1 MAGNTTTIDPIRDA
15 GTAGKTSDRED
26 APPARSVGT
35 EDTALE
41 RGVERLL
48 DPVEQGIVILDTDR
62 RPLFAN
68 RRALE
73 ILSAQSPE
81 DAAAVLADSC
91 PEGIF
96 ASCSEQ
102 GSCITYVDVT
112 LPDHETRKLLGLEIR
127 WTILPTECEA
137 YYLLIHDFSRWKQ
150 LDELRSRFATSLS
163 HRMRTPLTAIRN
175 AVKILSDQPVESG
188 ERERL
193 LDIGWR
199 NVEKL
204 IANLDELQKIFMIES
219 EEVNVC
225 RTLTRVRAELR
236 PIFEQLSV
244 EGKVRGYKVGVPD
257 MTIFAGKGRLR
268 DFVVTAVEAYRTWL
282 SEAPFIECSSSV
294 TEDMMYHGGV
304 ERSLKIYLRPRTTGW
319 VRTVRESLRDYLSL
333 HEAHRGLVLDRLATA
348 LDGRLDVSPGNTIS
362 LTLPLDPQFDREKDL
377 VSPLHMMIERA
388 DLTGGEFGLVD
399 LRLHGASGAVGARA
413 VAALEKVMNAFI
425 SDEHV
430 ISRGERDCSWS
441 HFITGRCPDAI
452 EEIMRSIQERYL
464 EACRSSGEEMIP
476 SVHWEIRYSRVAGE
490 CQPVAGI
497 CID

>member
-1 MAGNTTTIDPIRDA
+1 MLSSETKIDPLQDTERGDEIA
-15 GTAGKTSDRED
+15 ENYD
-26 APPARSVGT
+26 APLARSV
-35 EDTALE
+35 EC
-41 RGVERLL
+41 LL
-48 DPVEQGIVILDTDR
+48 QPIEQGIVILDAG
-62 RPLFAN
+62 LSAVFAN
-68 RRALE
+68 RRAME
-73 ILSAQSPE
+73 IL
-81 DAAAVLADSC
+81 AAGSEKDVADVITRSC
-91 PEGIF
+91 PPGMFET
-96 ASCSEQ
+96 CNKQ
-102 GSCITYVDVT
+102 GSCITYIDVT
-112 LPDHETRKLLGLEIR
+112 LPDRETKKLLGLEVR
-127 WTILPTECEA
+127 WTALPPLREA

-175 AVKILSDQPVESG
+175 AVKILSEEPVESD
-188 ERERL
+188 EKERL

-199 NVEKL
+199 NIEKL
-204 IANLDELQKIFMIES
+204 ISNLDELQKIFMIES

-236 PIFEQLSV
+236 PIFEQLSAQ
-244 EGKVRGYKVGVPD
+244 GKVRGYKVGIPD
-257 MTIFAGKGRLR
+257 MTIFAGKGRLK
-268 DFVVTAVEAYRTWL
+268 DFVVTTVEAYCTWL

-294 TEDMMYHGGV
+294 KEDMLYHGGV

-348 LDGRLDVSPGNTIS
+348 LDGRLEVSPGNTIS
-362 LTLPLDPQFDREKDL
+362 LTLPLDPPFDREKDL

-399 LRLHGASGAVGARA
+399 LRLHGANGAVGARA
-413 VAALEKVMNAFI
+413 VAALEKVMNSFI

-430 ISRGERDCSWS
+430 ISRGERDRSWS
-441 HFITGRCPDAI
+441 HFITGRCPEEI
-452 EEIMRSIQERYL
+452 EEMMRSIQERYL

-490 CQPVAGI
+490 CQPVPGI

>member
-1 MAGNTTTIDPIRDA
+1 MTAKTTTIDPVRDGA
-15 GTAGKTSDRED
+15 AAGKPGGEED
-26 APPARSVGT
+26 A
-35 EDTALE
+35 ALA
-41 RGVERLL
+41 RGVENLL
-48 DPVEQGIVILDTDR
+48 QPVEQGIVMLDAG
-62 RPLFAN
+62 LHAVFAN

-73 ILSAQSPE
+73 IL
-81 DAAAVLADSC
+81 AAVSRQDAGTVITRSC
-91 PEGIF
+91 PAGMF
-96 ASCSEQ
+96 ASCAER
-102 GSCITYVDVT
+102 GSCITYIDVT
-112 LPDHETRKLLGLEIR
+112 LPDRETKKLLGLEVR
-127 WTILPTECEA
+127 WTPLPSGA
-137 YYLLIHDFSRWKQ
+137 DGFYLLLHDFSRWKQ

-175 AVKILSDQPVESG
+175 AVRILSEQPIG
-188 ERERL
+188 GDERERL
-193 LDIGWR
+193 LEIGWR

-219 EEVNVC
+219 EEVAVC

-236 PIFEQLSV
+236 PIFEQLSAD
-244 EGKVRGYKVGVPD
+244 GKVRGYKVGVPD

-268 DFVVTAVEAYRTWL
+268 EFVLTAVEAYGTWL
-282 SEAPFIECSSSV
+282 SEVPFIECSSSV
-294 TEDMMYHGGV
+294 KEDVLYHGAI

-333 HEAHRGLVLDRLATA
+333 HEAHRGLVLDRLAAA
-348 LDGRLDVSPGNTIS
+348 LDGRLEISPGNTIS
-362 LTLPLDPQFDREKDL
+362 LTLPLDPPFDREKDL

-399 LRLHGASGAVGARA
+399 LRLHGASGAAGARA

-430 ISRGERDCSWS
+430 ISRGERERSWS
-441 HFITGRCPDAI
+441 HFITGRCPEQV

-464 EACRSSGEEMIP
+464 ESCRGSGEEMIP

-497 CID
+497 PSD